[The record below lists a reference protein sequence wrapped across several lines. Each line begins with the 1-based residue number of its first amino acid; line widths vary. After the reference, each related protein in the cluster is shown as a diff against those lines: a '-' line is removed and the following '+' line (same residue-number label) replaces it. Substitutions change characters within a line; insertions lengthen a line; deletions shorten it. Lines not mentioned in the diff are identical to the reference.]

1 LQLLISRLHDTTGC
15 QLVEQLS
22 NRLNNR
28 VGLFVYTMQPV
39 VQPVVGCTM
48 TAVQNR
54 LSVVQWRLYNRLFIW
69 LNVCIQDITGCA
81 TGTSTRWRT
90 GCIV

>member
-48 TAVQNR
+48 TAVQPVVHLVECLYTRYNWLCNR
-54 LSVVQWRLYNRLFIW
+54 YVNPLENW
-69 LNVCIQDITGCA
+69 LHRVDGVL
-81 TGTSTRWRT
+81 G
-90 GCIV
+90 